1 MDPTL
6 FPFVFPKFPSSD
18 DESSATTGFTR
29 AELAA
34 IVVVTVVLIIGI
46 VGCVLCCVFRRKN
59 IALRIGNNIQMFATG
74 AAADGVN
81 DA

>member
-1 MDPTL
+1 MDATI
-6 FPFVFPKFPSSD
+6 FPYVFPQFPSSD
-18 DESSATTGFTR
+18 DESSDAVGFTR

-34 IVVVTVVLIIGI
+34 VAIIAVVLIVGI
-46 VGCVLCCVFRRKN
+46 IGCVTCCVLRRKN

-74 AAADGVN
+74 APAAAVN